1 MTKIQIQKKI
11 VLIGALTI
19 SAFLISCKNL
29 PKTDEN
35 GFIVGRST
43 SAPTIDRK
51 EIIKSDKKKQSD
63 LDLPFRGFNYEKK
76 ITQIATGS
84 CADQDLPQPIWKTI
98 DKNNPDLFIFSGDT
112 VYASKNS
119 QKPLAQQFRKLNKIA
134 DYRNFREKV
143 PFMVVWDDHD
153 FGINDGGA
161 DNPEKEA
168 YRTEFVK
175 YWSYLDLAIPRD
187 QKALYHAKIFGP
199 KKQKVQVIMLDTR
212 WDRSPLKKNPEVLAA
227 TEVPAVKPDLASVGA
242 GDLASPNTVT
252 NPPGN
257 SSPPPLAAQPIVAVE
272 VAKAVPIYVPDE
284 DKSKHFLSETQWSW
298 LEGEL
303 KKPAELRLLVSSIQV
318 IPTDHGFEKWGNFP
332 KERER
337 LFRLLA
343 KTKAKNTVIISGDR
357 HLSSIAKTEIKGLG
371 TVLELTASSLNKEAR
386 PGNVYSDSSYLKEA
400 YGLVNFGLLKI
411 NWETRKV
418 TLEVRSLEN
427 QVKNSA
433 EAWF

>member
-1 MTKIQIQKKI
+1 MKLKK
-11 VLIGALTI
+11 LFAS
-19 SAFLISCKNL
+19 SAILAAILLSLFSCKNL

-35 GFIVGRST
+35 GFIVGRSS

-63 LDLPFRGFNYEKK
+63 LDLPFRGFDYDKK
-76 ITQIATGS
+76 MTKIATGS
-84 CADQDLPQPIWKTI
+84 CADQDLPQPIWKSI

-134 DYRNFREKV
+134 DYRSFREKV
-143 PFMVVWDDHD
+143 PFMVVWNDHD
-153 FGINDGGA
+153 FGVNDGGS
-161 DNPEKEA
+161 DNPDKEA

-175 YWSYLDLAIPRD
+175 YWSYLNLAIPRD

-212 WDRSPLKKNPEVLAA
+212 WDRSTLKKNPELQIAA
-227 TEVPAVKPDLASVGA
+227 EKPLPKTEIPNAPAVETST
-242 GDLASPNTVT
+242 TVVADVPT
-252 NPPGN
+252 TDIN
-257 SSPPPLAAQPIVAVE
+257 SIAAINKKSSTVPVAPPLPL
-272 VAKAVPIYVPDE
+272 YLPDE
-284 DKSKHFLSETQWSW
+284 DKAKHFLSEAQWNW
-298 LEGEL
+298 LESEL

-318 IPTDHGFEKWGNFP
+318 IPDDHGFEKWGNFP

-343 KTKAKNTVIISGDR
+343 KTKAKNTVILSGDR
-357 HLSSIAKTEIKGLG
+357 QMSAISKMEIKGLG
-371 TVLELTASSLNKEAR
+371 NILELTSSGLNKEAQ
-386 PGNVYSDSSYLKEA
+386 PGNILTDATYLNEA
-400 YGLVNFGLLKI
+400 YGPVNFGMLKI

-418 TLEVRSLEN
+418 TVEIRSLDD

-433 EAWF
+433 DAWF